1 WVLAKDDSNKER
13 LATVL
18 YNLLETIRIVAVF
31 LNPVMPNTTV
41 EIWRQIGAD
50 SDATS
55 WKSSEK
61 FGVLPEDVTVAK
73 GDVIF
78 PRIDLDKEIDELNAV
93 LASQNPVATEEVKQE
108 IVLEP
113 EITIDDF
120 MKIELRVAKV
130 ISCEKVKKSD
140 KLLCLQLDDGMGGRQ
155 VVSGIA
161 MSYEPE
167 ELIGKKVMLVANLKP
182 IKLRSVDSFGMICAT
197 DMADGGVKVMFVDD
211 DVEVGT
217 KIR

>member
-1 WVLAKDDSNKER
+1 
-13 LATVL
+13 
-18 YNLLETIRIVAVF
+18 
-31 LNPVMPNTTV
+31 M
-41 EIWRQIGAD
+41 
-50 SDATS
+50 
-55 WKSSEK
+55 
-61 FGVLPEDVTVAK
+61 VTVAK

-167 ELIGKKVMLVANLKP
+167 ELIGKKLMLVANLKP
-182 IKLRSVDSFGMICAT
+182 IKLRRCG
-197 DMADGGVKVMFVDD
+197 
-211 DVEVGT
+211 
-217 KIR
+217 